1 MFSNKAVERQE
12 KMLKSVNHQPYFSH
26 IRLFA
31 LHMIKSDGNYIIS
44 QGDLQLEEL
53 KAGFNDRFTDYLF
66 MQNIPYT
73 DLRWPCSK
81 KRISLGSS

>member
-53 KAGFNDRFTDYLF
+53 KAGFNYRCTDYFNLS
-66 MQNIPYT
+66 IYAKYT
-73 DLRWPCSK
+73 VHWPQIAMFEK
-81 KRISLGSS
+81 EN

>member
-53 KAGFNDRFTDYLF
+53 KAGSIYLCK
-66 MQNIPYT
+66 IYRT
-73 DLRWPCSK
+73 LTSDGHVR
-81 KRISLGSS
+81 KRELALDHLDGQVT